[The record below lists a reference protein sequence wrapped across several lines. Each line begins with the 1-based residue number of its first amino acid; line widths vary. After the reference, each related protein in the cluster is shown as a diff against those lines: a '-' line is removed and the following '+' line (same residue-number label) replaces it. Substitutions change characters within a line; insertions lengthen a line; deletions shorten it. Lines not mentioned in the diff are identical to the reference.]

1 MLSRWVAPLPK
12 LLSVLHPRSLCG
24 GPQTTAAAAVA
35 AVFNSS
41 LIAAMRRAGGGA
53 DAAGT
58 PSSSSAG
65 GDPTIAPIPGTTL
78 GLLQVSGVP
87 LGPKHR

>member
-1 MLSRWVAPLPK
+1 
-12 LLSVLHPRSLCG
+12 
-24 GPQTTAAAAVA
+24 
-35 AVFNSS
+35 
-41 LIAAMRRAGGGA
+41 MRRAGGGA
-53 DAAGT
+53 DAAGS
-58 PSSSSAG
+58 PSSSSSSSSAG